1 MKQRPPGSTRTDPLV
16 PETTL
21 FRSVESRYADR
32 TQVDSLYG
40 LADSLSHGAL
50 VYGAGRRDNLAI
62 DQLAQTA
69 TLYFNSAKIAEAKG
83 ANPAGDVLR
92 LLVWLAN
99 HVASRHAGGLRAG
112 QTITTGSC
120 TGMRSEE
127 RREGKE
133 CASTCR
139 SRWS

>member
-40 LADSLSHGAL
+40 LADSLSHGEL

-83 ANPAGDVLR
+83 ANPAGDVMR
-92 LLVWLAN
+92 LMVWLAH
-99 HVASRHAGGLRAG
+99 HVASRHAGGHRAG
-112 QTITTGSC
+112 KIIKTRASLGRGT
-120 TGMRSEE
+120 EE
-127 RREGKE
+127 GREG
-133 CASTCR
+133 
-139 SRWS
+139 